1 MSFTIKIILLG
12 LGIFAFVTLYACI
25 LAAATAD
32 EDAERMFREY
42 EAWKRRHTEKQ
53 EPDDE
58 IPPTDCQWR

>member
-1 MSFTIKIILLG
+1 MSTVVKIVI
-12 LGIFAFVTLYACI
+12 LGIVLFAVVVLYACI

-42 EAWKRRHTEKQ
+42 EEWKNRNKQ

-58 IPPTDCQWR
+58 IPPVDCQWR

>member
-1 MSFTIKIILLG
+1 MSFALKIILLG

-42 EAWKRRHTEKQ
+42 EVWKRKHKEERE
-53 EPDDE
+53 
-58 IPPTDCQWR
+58 